1 MCPARLRVGIIAPP
15 WVPVPPPSYGGTE
28 LVLDVL
34 ARGLVRAGHEVVL
47 FTTGDATC
55 DVPRQWLFDRC
66 DPDRMGASVLE
77 LRHVAAAYEA
87 LHRCDL
93 VHDHTL
99 AGLFVSELYPET
111 PVVTTNHGPF
121 NEDLVD
127 IYRQVVDR
135 IPIIGISRHQV
146 STAPP
151 EVPVAAVIHH
161 GLDLARFPYGPDG
174 GDYLLALGR
183 MNHDKGIDRAID
195 IARRAGMPLLIAAKM
210 REPAEQRYFAE
221 VIEPHLDDR
230 IRYIGEVGHA
240 DKVRLLQGARALLN
254 PIRWPEP
261 FGLVMIEALAC
272 GTPVVTTNHGAAPEI
287 VTHGETGFLSDD
299 DAELVQAVLAAG
311 GLSRAACR
319 ARAEGE
325 FSAERM
331 VADHVAFFQTVS
343 ATRGRRVRVPAA
355 APSAASSSVPRP
367 ALTPAAATIA
377 PPSRPAR
384 RFPAPAS
391 VPAALAVAPRRHT

>member
-1 MCPARLRVGIIAPP
+1 
-15 WVPVPPPSYGGTE
+15 VPVPPPSYGGTE

-55 DVPRQWLFDRC
+55 DVPRQWLFERC
-66 DPDRMGASVLE
+66 DPDRMGTSVLE

-87 LHRCDL
+87 LRHCDV

-127 IYRQVVDR
+127 IYRQVVGR
-135 IPIIGISRHQV
+135 IPIIGISRHQA

-151 EVPVAAVIHH
+151 EVPVSAVIHH
-161 GLDLARFPYGPDG
+161 GLDLTRYSYGPDG

-183 MNHDKGIDRAID
+183 MNHDKGIDRAIH

-221 VIEPHLDDR
+221 VIEPLLDDR

-287 VTHGETGFLSDD
+287 VTDGASGFLSDD
-299 DAELVQAVLAAG
+299 DDELVDAVLAADQLG
-311 GLSRAACR
+311 RAACR
-319 ARAEGE
+319 SRAERE

-331 VADHVAFFQTVS
+331 VTDHVAFFQTVA
-343 ATRGRRVRVPAA
+343 ATRGLRVRVAATPPAAGAWTPRPTLAPAPAATPSVAPAPVPAATPSVAPAPVRAALAA
-355 APSAASSSVPRP
+355 APRPSA
-367 ALTPAAATIA
+367 
-377 PPSRPAR
+377 
-384 RFPAPAS
+384 
-391 VPAALAVAPRRHT
+391 